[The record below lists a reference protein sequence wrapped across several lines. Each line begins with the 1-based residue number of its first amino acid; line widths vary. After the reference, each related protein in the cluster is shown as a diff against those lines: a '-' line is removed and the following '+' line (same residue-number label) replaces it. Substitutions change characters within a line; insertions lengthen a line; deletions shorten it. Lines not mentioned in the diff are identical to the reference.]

1 MAVEVVSGRY
11 LFGDPNAETEMTW
24 LHNPLHDYESIW
36 WIAVWF
42 VFHSSPNGVAEGV
55 MEEARSILYKG
66 RTATFGLSGFNS
78 VRLALPKELRD
89 LGRVLNKMKLVLVEA
104 YMSFEKSFEGSKML
118 DVYQDLRP
126 HLEGMVEAARGLTAR
141 PKHLGGRLKEE
152 TGFVV
157 AAPGEEDQQTAE
169 RGEEAQRVEDDDP
182 FLGSDVVG
190 SRDSELRKRKR
201 ISFELPLETQPRRKK
216 FDDE

>member
-1 MAVEVVSGRY
+1 VSGKY
-11 LFGDPNAETEMTW
+11 LFQDPDAVAVRTW

-42 VFHSSPNGVAEGV
+42 VFHSSPNGVAEDV
-55 MEEARSILYKG
+55 MEKARSELYKD
-66 RTATFGLSGFNS
+66 RTVTFAMSGFNS
-78 VRLALPKELRD
+78 ALLALPKELRD
-89 LGRVLNKMKLVLVEA
+89 LGQVLNAMRVVLVKA
-104 YMSFEKSFEGSKML
+104 CISFEKTFEGSKML

-126 HLEGMVEAARGLTAR
+126 HLEGMVDAARGLTAR
-141 PKHLGGRLKEE
+141 PKNLGGRLKEE
-152 TGFVV
+152 TGFIV

-182 FLGSDVVG
+182 FLGSDVG
-190 SRDSELRKRKR
+190 ESRDSELRKRKR
-201 ISFELPLETQPRRKK
+201 ISLESPLETHARRKK